1 MMKTRI
7 KTKRIIFAAVFVVIS
22 FALSN
27 YLVRQT
33 SILNFNLIEPTN
45 LFTYFGVLIGFALT
59 VYTFGLAM
67 ISDIKKDLMLLDDF
81 TNAQKNE
88 MINRLTNGFKEIKG
102 DIWIIFI
109 SLILIIYFA
118 VVIEIPNPFGWE
130 VETFMI
136 PQSSNLTLF
145 IVTTYAM
152 YDIMR
157 TLFNLS
163 EIKLELLK
171 KSQKPAAEDGNEH

>member
-1 MMKTRI
+1 M
-7 KTKRIIFAAVFVVIS
+7 KRIIYSSAFVLIS
-22 FALSN
+22 LVLSN
-27 YLVRQT
+27 YLVRET
-33 SILNFNLIEPTN
+33 SVLSFKLIEPTN

-67 ISDIKKDLMLLDDF
+67 ISDIKNELMSLDDF
-81 TNAQKNE
+81 TKEEKEE
-88 MINRLTNGFKEIKG
+88 MINKLANGFKEIKD
-102 DIWIIFI
+102 DIWIIFS
-109 SLILIIYFA
+109 SLILVIYFA
-118 VVIEIPNPFGWE
+118 IASSISNPFGWE
-130 VETFMI
+130 IEHFMI

-171 KSQKPAAEDGNEH
+171 KNKSKSA

>member
-1 MMKTRI
+1 MKTRT
-7 KTKRIIFAAVFVVIS
+7 KTKRIIFATVFVLIS
-22 FALSN
+22 FAISN
-27 YLVRQT
+27 YLIRET
-33 SILNFNLIEPTN
+33 SILNFKLIEPTN

-67 ISDIKKDLMLLDDF
+67 ISDIKKDLMDLDDF
-81 TNAQKNE
+81 TADQKDE
-88 MINRLTNGFKEIKG
+88 MLNRLTNGFKEIKG
-102 DIWIIFI
+102 DIWIIF
-109 SLILIIYFA
+109 SALLLIIYFA

-130 VETFMI
+130 IETYMI

-171 KSQKPAAEDGNEH
+171 KKKTSK

>member
-1 MMKTRI
+1 MKTRV
-7 KTKRIIFAAVFVVIS
+7 KTKRIIFASIFVLIS
-22 FALSN
+22 FAISN

-33 SILNFNLIEPTN
+33 SILNFKLIESTN

-67 ISDIKKDLMLLDDF
+67 ISDIKKDLMALDDF
-81 TNAQKNE
+81 TEIQKNE
-88 MINRLTNGFKEIKG
+88 MLNRLTNGFKEIKD
-102 DIWIIFI
+102 DIWIIFS
-109 SLILIIYFA
+109 SLIMIIYFA
-118 VVIEIPNPFGWE
+118 VVVEIPNPFGWE
-130 VETFMI
+130 VEGYMI

-145 IVTTYAM
+145 IVATYAM
-152 YDIMR
+152 FDIMR

-171 KSQKPAAEDGNEH
+171 RKKKG

>member
-1 MMKTRI
+1 MKTRAR
-7 KTKRIIFAAVFVVIS
+7 TKRIIFATVFVLIS
-22 FALSN
+22 FAISN

-33 SILNFNLIEPTN
+33 SILNFKLIEPTN

-67 ISDIKKDLMLLDDF
+67 ISDIKKDLMDLDDF
-81 TNAQKNE
+81 TEAQKEN
-88 MINRLTNGFKEIKG
+88 MLSRLSNGFKEIKD
-102 DIWIIFI
+102 DIWIIFS

-118 VVIEIPNPFGWE
+118 IVIEIPNPFGWN
-130 VETFMI
+130 VVSYMI

-171 KSQKPAAEDGNEH
+171 KKKKSND

>member
-1 MMKTRI
+1 MKTRAKI
-7 KTKRIIFAAVFVVIS
+7 YRIIFASVFVLIS
-22 FALSN
+22 FVVSN
-27 YLVRQT
+27 YLVRET
-33 SILNFNLIEPTN
+33 SILNFKLIEPTN

-67 ISDIKKDLMLLDDF
+67 ISDIKKDLMELDVF
-81 TNAQKNE
+81 TEIQKDD
-88 MINRLTNGFKEIKG
+88 MLYRLTNGFKEIKG
-102 DIWIIFI
+102 DIWIIFS
-109 SLILIIYFA
+109 SLIFIIYFA
-118 VVIEIPNPFGWE
+118 VVKEIPNPFGWRVQE
-130 VETFMI
+130 YMI
-136 PQSSNLTLF
+136 PQSANLTLF

-171 KSQKPAAEDGNEH
+171 KKKKASS

>member
-1 MMKTRI
+1 MKTRA
-7 KTKRIIFAAVFVVIS
+7 KTKRIIFETVFVLIS
-22 FALSN
+22 FVVSN
-27 YLVRQT
+27 YLVRET
-33 SILNFNLIEPTN
+33 SILNFKLIEPTN

-67 ISDIKKDLMLLDDF
+67 ISDIKKDLMELDVF
-81 TNAQKNE
+81 TETQKDD
-88 MINRLTNGFKEIKG
+88 MLNRLTNGFKEIKG
-102 DIWIIFI
+102 DIWIIFS

-118 VVIEIPNPFGWE
+118 VVIEIPNPFGWK
-130 VETFMI
+130 VEKYMI

-152 YDIMR
+152 YDIMS

-171 KSQKPAAEDGNEH
+171 KRKNPAANNGCKT

>member
-1 MMKTRI
+1 
-7 KTKRIIFAAVFVVIS
+7 
-22 FALSN
+22 
-27 YLVRQT
+27 
-33 SILNFNLIEPTN
+33 
-45 LFTYFGVLIGFALT
+45 

-67 ISDIKKDLMLLDDF
+67 ISDIKKDLMELDVF
-81 TNAQKNE
+81 TETQKDD
-88 MINRLTNGFKEIKG
+88 MLNRLTNGFKEIKG
-102 DIWIIFI
+102 DIWIIFS

-118 VVIEIPNPFGWE
+118 VVKEIPNPFDWE
-130 VETFMI
+130 VETYMI
-136 PQSSNLTLF
+136 PQSANLTLF

-171 KSQKPAAEDGNEH
+171 KKKKASS

>member
-1 MMKTRI
+1 MMKTRV

-33 SILNFNLIEPTN
+33 SILNFKLIEPTN

-67 ISDIKKDLMLLDDF
+67 ISDIKKDLMELDDF
-81 TNAQKNE
+81 TKAQKND
-88 MINRLTNGFKEIKG
+88 MLNRLTSGFKEIKG
-102 DIWIIFI
+102 DIWTIFS

-130 VETFMI
+130 VEIFMI

-171 KSQKPAAEDGNEH
+171 KNKKPAAEDGNEH